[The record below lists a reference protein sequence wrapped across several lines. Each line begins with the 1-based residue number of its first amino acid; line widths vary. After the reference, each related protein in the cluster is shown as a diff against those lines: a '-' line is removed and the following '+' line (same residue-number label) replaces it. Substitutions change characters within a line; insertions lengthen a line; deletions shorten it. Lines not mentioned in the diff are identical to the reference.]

1 MYTEKGEKTAN
12 ALWDTG
18 NELRDWYT
26 GEPVNIIDPETA
38 AVISERVESENGF
51 RLVPYRCVSGE
62 ALMKVFRVKKMCVHM
77 GDDRW
82 VEKPLL
88 GIGEEGLSGNREY
101 EMILN
106 PAIFSG

>member
-1 MYTEKGEKTAN
+1 
-12 ALWDTG
+12 
-18 NELRDWYT
+18 
-26 GEPVNIIDPETA
+26 
-38 AVISERVESENGF
+38 
-51 RLVPYRCVSGE
+51 
-62 ALMKVFRVKKMCVHM
+62 MKVFRVKKMCVHM